1 MFHAARVSLG
11 ALCLLL
17 LSGCDRGRENKQ
29 AGKPEPSLARVDNP
43 SSCKDTCSRPM
54 IGPAGVASNRAST
67 VGSVTSETVSRAR
80 SQDELEGVPIL
91 FSASEGTDPLAAD
104 LIDLFGRDKLRVSLI
119 QGLGPRQTLHDL
131 LHRPGV
137 DMAVVEMDSL
147 GSLTARTRRMA
158 QKRLRYI
165 ARLYTHDLHVLA
177 RRDIADLQQLNGR
190 RVDVGP
196 AGSATWVTAQR
207 VFATLGV
214 KPVLTEFGGSTALD
228 HLRSGEIDAALLIA
242 PRPSRLISD
251 IPPDESLH
259 LLPLPYRGDVAEGY
273 LPGQF
278 EPSDYPNLI
287 RDGRPVHT
295 LAVGTLLAVVNW
307 PKGTKAHGRA
317 RRFVHSLYSRFA
329 ELQEQGRHP
338 KWKEVSPAAVAPGWQ
353 LFQPV
358 EDWLDRYERRSAS
371 AAGAISMSASRPH
384 PQDQ

>member
-1 MFHAARVSLG
+1 MTR
-11 ALCLLL
+11 
-17 LSGCDRGRENKQ
+17 R
-29 AGKPEPSLARVDNP
+29 
-43 SSCKDTCSRPM
+43 
-54 IGPAGVASNRAST
+54 AGVASPGASI
-67 VGSVTSETVSRAR
+67 VESVASETVSRAR
-80 SQDELEGVPIL
+80 SKDEFAGVPIL
-91 FSASEGTDPLAAD
+91 FSASEETNSLAAD
-104 LIDLFGRDKLRVSLI
+104 LIDLFGRDTLRVSPI
-119 QGLGPRQTLHDL
+119 QGLGPRQTLNDL

-147 GSLTARTRRMA
+147 DSLPARTRRVA

-165 ARLYTHDLHVLA
+165 ARLYTQDVHVLA
-177 RRDIADLQQLNGR
+177 HRNIADLRQLDGR
-190 RVDVGP
+190 RVNVGP
-196 AGSATWVTAQR
+196 TGSATWLTAQR

-242 PRPSRLISD
+242 PRPSRRIFD
-251 IPPDESLH
+251 IPPDGSLH
-259 LLPLPYRGDVAEGY
+259 LLPLSYRGELAETY
-273 LPGQF
+273 LPGQL

-307 PKGTKAHGRA
+307 PKGTKAHGRV

-371 AAGAISMSASRPH
+371 AAGAISANASRPH

>member
-147 GSLTARTRRMA
+147 GSLTARTRKMA

-165 ARLYTHDLHVLA
+165 ARLYTQDLHVLA
-177 RRDIADLQQLNGR
+177 RRDIADLH
-190 RVDVGP
+190 
-196 AGSATWVTAQR
+196 S
-207 VFATLGV
+207 
-214 KPVLTEFGGSTALD
+214 STA
-228 HLRSGEIDAALLIA
+228 AA
-242 PRPSRLISD
+242 SMSD
-251 IPPDESLH
+251 P
-259 LLPLPYRGDVAEGY
+259 
-273 LPGQF
+273 
-278 EPSDYPNLI
+278 
-287 RDGRPVHT
+287 
-295 LAVGTLLAVVNW
+295 
-307 PKGTKAHGRA
+307 
-317 RRFVHSLYSRFA
+317 
-329 ELQEQGRHP
+329 
-338 KWKEVSPAAVAPGWQ
+338 PAAQHG
-353 LFQPV
+353 
-358 EDWLDRYERRSAS
+358 
-371 AAGAISMSASRPH
+371 
-384 PQDQ
+384 